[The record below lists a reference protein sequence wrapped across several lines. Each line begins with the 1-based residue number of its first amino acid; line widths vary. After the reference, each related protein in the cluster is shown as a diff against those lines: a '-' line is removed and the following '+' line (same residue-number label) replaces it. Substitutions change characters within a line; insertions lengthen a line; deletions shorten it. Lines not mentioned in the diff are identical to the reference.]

1 MSAVIEYHED
11 NYSAFEWFEGLAV
24 IRFYAGW
31 CAPCVQNSP
40 VFEQLAEHYAQ
51 ENPKIK
57 FGKVNIDQSPILT
70 LRYNVYGLPSTLIFR
85 NGAIIKRIAGV
96 KSLAEMKSIVDG
108 INS

>member
-1 MSAVIEYHED
+1 MPAVIEYHED
-11 NYSAFEWFEGLAV
+11 NYSDFEWFEGLAV

-51 ENPKIK
+51 EN
-57 FGKVNIDQSPILT
+57 
-70 LRYNVYGLPSTLIFR
+70 GLPSTLIFR

-96 KSLAEMKSIVDG
+96 KSLAEMKSIVD
-108 INS
+108 SMDA

>member
-1 MSAVIEYHED
+1 MPAVIEYHED

-51 ENPKIK
+51 ANPEIK
-57 FGKVNIDQSPILT
+57 FGKVNIEPVADSDFAL
-70 LRYNVYGLPSTLIFR
+70 
-85 NGAIIKRIAGV
+85 
-96 KSLAEMKSIVDG
+96 
-108 INS
+108 